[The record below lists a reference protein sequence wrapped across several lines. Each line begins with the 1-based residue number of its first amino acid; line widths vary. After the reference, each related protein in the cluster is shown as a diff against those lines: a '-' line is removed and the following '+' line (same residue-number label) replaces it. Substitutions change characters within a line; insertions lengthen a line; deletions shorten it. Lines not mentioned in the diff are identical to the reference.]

1 MRIKEKI
8 RKIFTKKFLSD
19 SWKILKTTFGSFSDD
34 KGFKLSASLAYTT
47 VFALG
52 PLLLLIMSL
61 ASIFFG
67 QDAIRG
73 NVFAELNKLIGS
85 SAAAQIQDII
95 KNIEFSGKTKF
106 ALISSV
112 VVLLIGATGLF
123 IEIQDSL
130 NIIWRVKAK
139 PKKSWVLFLK
149 NRLLSSSLIIS
160 MGFLLIVSLIVNGAV
175 QALSNVLERYLSDAT
190 VVLFYFINQ
199 ILNFLVLVS
208 LFGIIFKVLPDVK
221 IKWKDVISGSI
232 FTSVLFIIGKYL
244 IGLYIETTGTSS
256 TYGTAGSIIII
267 LLWIYYSSAILYL
280 GAEFTQIYI
289 EMYGGRIEP
298 ADYAVHIKQTEV
310 EEEVNK
316 LPLQH
321 ADVKKE
327 IKK

>member
-139 PKKSWVLFLK
+139 PKKGWVLFLK

>member
-1 MRIKEKI
+1 
-8 RKIFTKKFLSD
+8 
-19 SWKILKTTFGSFSDD
+19 
-34 KGFKLSASLAYTT
+34 
-47 VFALG
+47 
-52 PLLLLIMSL
+52 
-61 ASIFFG
+61 
-67 QDAIRG
+67 
-73 NVFAELNKLIGS
+73 
-85 SAAAQIQDII
+85 
-95 KNIEFSGKTKF
+95 
-106 ALISSV
+106 
-112 VVLLIGATGLF
+112 
-123 IEIQDSL
+123 
-130 NIIWRVKAK
+130 
-139 PKKSWVLFLK
+139 
-149 NRLLSSSLIIS
+149 
-160 MGFLLIVSLIVNGAV
+160 
-175 QALSNVLERYLSDAT
+175 
-190 VVLFYFINQ
+190 
-199 ILNFLVLVS
+199 VS